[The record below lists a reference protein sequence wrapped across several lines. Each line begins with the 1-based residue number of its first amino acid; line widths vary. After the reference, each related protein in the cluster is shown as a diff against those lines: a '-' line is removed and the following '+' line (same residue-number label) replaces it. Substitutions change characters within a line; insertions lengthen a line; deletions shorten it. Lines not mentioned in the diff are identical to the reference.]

1 MAEKHNPAHATH
13 HESADSELAKIMG
26 DNSLAGQYVFT
37 REAAT
42 PSKRVTVTEVPPAFA
57 AALDAEWEYVKRDQV
72 VPVIVFPTAKDAAFH
87 LAYAKAWGGSKPEG
101 EKVTVKKGPAR
112 KDEPEGTLRLIMEPF
127 NPNAPKRGR
136 KPSTA
141 TA

>member
-1 MAEKHNPAHATH
+1 MANQTQHHPHEATAHETAP
-13 HESADSELAKIMG
+13 SP
-26 DNSLAGQYVFT
+26 YVFT

-42 PSKRVTVTEVPPAFA
+42 PSKRVTVTEIPPAFVT
-57 AALDAEWEYVKRDQV
+57 ALDAEWEFVKRDQV

-87 LAYAKAWGGSKPEG
+87 LSYAKAWGLSKPDG
-101 EKVTVKKGPAR
+101 QKVTVKKGPAR
-112 KDEPEGTLRLIMEPF
+112 KDEPEGTLRLIMEPYD
-127 NPNAPKRGR
+127 PNAPKRGR